1 MGRNTWCVAQLAGR
15 RNDIMLNVDRDAQ
28 KSRSKSP
35 ALLAGAVVA
44 ALVALAGV
52 AVYQMRASADPPA
65 SSSLTLDPELFQGEV
80 HDAYLVAQKHPELL
94 AQLDCYCGCEQ
105 HEGHKNLLD
114 CFRTNHGAGCAT
126 CTGEA
131 VTAGTL
137 YDKGTPVDQIHELLR
152 QRYAHG
158 G

>member
-1 MGRNTWCVAQLAGR
+1 MHR
-15 RNDIMLNVDRDAQ
+15 
-28 KSRSKSP
+28 KSSGAAK
-35 ALLAGAVVA
+35 LLAGVIVA
-44 ALVALAGV
+44 ALLGLAGV
-52 AVYQMRASADPPA
+52 AVYQMRASADAAAA
-65 SSSLTLDPELFQGEV
+65 SNGLTLNPELFQGET

-114 CFRTNHGAGCAT
+114 CYRTNHAATCAT

-131 VTAGTL
+131 VTAGQLYENGTL
-137 YDKGTPVDQIHELLR
+137 VDQIRALLR

>member
-1 MGRNTWCVAQLAGR
+1 MYKKT
-15 RNDIMLNVDRDAQ
+15 
-28 KSRSKSP
+28 SS
-35 ALLAGAVVA
+35 GAVLVA
-44 ALVALAGV
+44 AVIVAGLLGV
-52 AVYQMRASADPPA
+52 GGFAVYQMRASADSA
-65 SSSLTLDPELFQGEV
+65 SSNRLTLDPDLFQGET
-80 HDAYLVAQKHPELL
+80 HAAYLVAQQHPELL

-114 CFRTNHGAGCAT
+114 CFRTNHAATCAT

-131 VTAGTL
+131 VTAGQL
-137 YDKGTPVDQIHELLR
+137 YENGTPVDQIHAILS